1 MITGIRF
8 SNFVAEPQPESPVGV
23 PTGYTALEEEP
34 VVPVYNQPVN
44 INELSR

>member
-8 SNFVAEPQPESPVGV
+8 SNFVAEPRPESPIGI

-34 VVPVYNQPVN
+34 VVPVYNQQVEVD
-44 INELSR
+44 ELSR